1 MYQVIKRDGK
11 VVDFNIT
18 RISNAITKAFEATQI
33 PYSDDIINM
42 LSLMVTADYSS
53 RIRSGRIDVETIQD
67 SVETVLQKAGYSDVA
82 KAYILYR
89 KNREKLRALLSSST
103 ETDKIAEETLTPQ
116 DNAFMTDLYRLME
129 SELSN
134 PELDVAR
141 MTELMH
147 TSRTK
152 FYYKV
157 KGLTGQN
164 PGTFF
169 KTYKLNRAAQLLR
182 EGKYTISEV
191 ADMTGFSTAS
201 HFSTSFKKQFG
212 TAPSDYQGS

>member
-89 KNREKLRALLSSST
+89 KQREKVRNVNSALLNYKDYVAPNPPETYEKLTRMMRHAGQAYLLAGNRVTPFT
-103 ETDKIAEETLTPQ
+103 EFPAMLHDMLCAIHSARHHIHVQ
-116 DNAFMTDLYRLME
+116 FYIFMDDE
-129 SELSN
+129 
-134 PELDVAR
+134 
-141 MTELMH
+141 
-147 TSRTK
+147 
-152 FYYKV
+152 
-157 KGLTGQN
+157 
-164 PGTFF
+164 
-169 KTYKLNRAAQLLR
+169 
-182 EGKYTISEV
+182 
-191 ADMTGFSTAS
+191 
-201 HFSTSFKKQFG
+201 
-212 TAPSDYQGS
+212 